1 MKNVWLITF
10 RSVTFAQ
17 KGERQLKR
25 AGITCTMQRTPK
37 ELSERGCGYCLRI
50 SGQNALAAVEIL
62 REKQVAFGKVYALTE
77 GGRPEERIL

>member
-1 MKNVWLITF
+1 MQNIWLITF

-17 KGERQLKR
+17 KGERQLKK

-50 SGQNALAAVEIL
+50 PGRNAMEAVEIL
-62 REKQVAFGKVYALTE
+62 REKQVSFGKVYAITE
-77 GGRPEERIL
+77 DGRPEERIL

>member
-1 MKNVWLITF
+1 MKNIWLITF

-17 KGERQLKR
+17 KGERQLKM

-50 SGQNALAAVEIL
+50 PGRDAMAAVEIL
-62 REKQVAFGKVYALTE
+62 REKQVSFGKVYALTE
-77 GGRPEERIL
+77 DGIPEERML

>member
-1 MKNVWLITF
+1 MKNIWLITF

-17 KGERQLKR
+17 KGERQLKK

-50 SGQNALAAVEIL
+50 PGRDAMEAVGIL
-62 REKQVAFGKVYALTE
+62 REKQISFGKVYALME
-77 GGRPEERIL
+77 GGSPEERML

>member
-1 MKNVWLITF
+1 MKNIWLITF

-17 KGERQLKR
+17 KGERQLKK

-50 SGQNALAAVEIL
+50 PGRDAMAAVGLLKDNQIS
-62 REKQVAFGKVYALTE
+62 FGKVYALTE
-77 GGRPEERIL
+77 SGSPEERML